1 MTNLQVYKG
10 VWNCNVVLKT
20 ATILHSSIR
29 KKGERKREEVG
40 EGGKDE
46 RKIKIINLGQ

>member
-1 MTNLQVYKG
+1 MTNPQVYKG

-20 ATILHSSIR
+20 ATILLSSIR

-40 EGGKDE
+40 KGARMKE
-46 RKIKIINLGQ
+46 R